1 MTAPR
6 VFVGIPSID
15 SRIHLA
21 GMFSINNMT
30 FLMAAKGW
38 HTRFDFSVSS
48 DICQSRAFLAMRFME
63 SDCTHMLMIDSDLD
77 FDPEATIRLIESGH
91 ALCGG
96 AYPKKVQD
104 ISPQFTSETIGPSVN
119 GFRKTN
125 YLGGGLMMV
134 RRHVLEKIKHKFPE
148 LTARD
153 RNGVEFT
160 SYFQNG
166 IIDGFYRSEDAALCY
181 RWQQCGGTVW
191 VIEDCRFVHFGS
203 FGWGGNLKDMIAK
216 REETQEAA

>member
-1 MTAPR
+1 MSRPN
-6 VFVGIPSID
+6 VFVGIPSHD

-21 GMFSINNMT
+21 GMYSIGNMT
-30 FLMAAKGW
+30 GLMNREGW
-38 HTRFDFSVSS
+38 DTRFDFSVSS

-77 FDPEATIRLIESGH
+77 FDPEAPIKLIKSGH
-91 ALCGG
+91 LLCGG

-104 ISPQFTSETIGPSVN
+104 LSCQFTSDPIGPSVN

-125 YLGGGLMMV
+125 YLGGGLLMAH
-134 RRHVLEKIKHKFPE
+134 RQVLVKIKHKFPE

-153 RNGVEFT
+153 KNGVEFT

-166 IIDGFYRSEDAALCY
+166 IIDGFYRSEDSAFCY
-181 RWQQCGGTVW
+181 RWTLCGGTVW

-203 FGWGGNLKDMIAK
+203 FGWGGNLKDQIAK
-216 REETQEAA
+216 QEQRADAA